1 MNGKLILLAVAA
13 VGLGTLGQ
21 LLRPQLLP
29 VSAQALAVV
38 LLPQMLDGL
47 PIAQRWD
54 NPYPNGMVE
63 QGALYAP
70 AGVETDGIQL
80 DYFRHSSTR
89 HNGIGCYLDQGERL
103 LSQRMTP
110 VRFADSTQEVDL
122 ALTRSADQVRLIAAT
137 ECGTDACNEQ
147 SLPFGR
153 DFWRSLR
160 LQSKRSAAESR
171 VPVSVVLTAPLAA
184 HQDSTATQAA
194 LLARFHRIAAQIDL
208 APARRLA
215 ALQSGQSV
223 ARFRLPPD
231 RDGASQVARF
241 VEGKPGL
248 EFTTAPASPRGVNSS
263 RAD

>member
-13 VGLGTLGQ
+13 VGLGALGQ
-21 LLRPQLLP
+21 LLLPQPLP
-29 VSAQALAVV
+29 VSAQAHAVV
-38 LLPQMLDGL
+38 LLSQTLDGL

-54 NPYPNGMVE
+54 NPRPNGTVE
-63 QGALYAP
+63 QGALYA
-70 AGVETDGIQL
+70 TDGNKVAGIQL
-80 DYFRHSSTR
+80 DYYRHSPTL
-89 HNGIGCYLDQGERL
+89 HNGIGCYLTQGERL

-122 ALTRSADQVRLIAAT
+122 ALTRSVDQVRLIAAT

-160 LQSKRSAAESR
+160 LQSKPSTSTAESR
-171 VPVSVVLTAPLAA
+171 VPVSIVMTAPLAA
-184 HQDSTATQAA
+184 HQDPTATQAA

-223 ARFRLPPD
+223 AQF
-231 RDGASQVARF
+231 A
-241 VEGKPGL
+241 EGKPGM
-248 EFTTAPASPRGVNSS
+248 EFTTAPASPRGIISS